1 MRKKKSSAL
10 ASSSSWKKT
19 PDTDTYPN
27 TYHCNQ
33 AETTDL
39 RSWRNRGRV
48 SITPGKKNVEIK
60 CIKML
65 AVLLSLQRLF
75 PICNICLFF
84 FFFFCNN

>member
-19 PDTDTYPN
+19 PDTDTHLN
-27 TYHCNQ
+27 TYRCNE

-48 SITPGKKNVEIK
+48 SITPGKK
-60 CIKML
+60 L
-65 AVLLSLQRLF
+65 
-75 PICNICLFF
+75 
-84 FFFFCNN
+84 